1 MENDDVKSD
10 LTELTDEQLHAEYAI
25 TNETLAYH
33 KEQVG
38 HVSAQLHELTVK
50 LAGKKRDRDKH
61 VEHYDAIRAEFT
73 RRKNARKAAAQSQ

>member
-1 MENDDVKSD
+1 MEDVEVDSD
-10 LTELTDEQLHAEYAI
+10 LSELTDEQLHAEYAI

-50 LAGKKRDRDKH
+50 LAGKKKDRDKH
-61 VEHYDAIRAEFT
+61 VEHYDEIRAEFT
-73 RRKNARKAAAQSQ
+73 RRKNASKAANHNQ

>member
-1 MENDDVKSD
+1 MADVEVESNLK
-10 LTELTDEQLHAEYAI
+10 ELTDEQLHAEYAI

-38 HVSAQLHELTVK
+38 HISAQLHELTVK
-50 LAGKKRDRDKH
+50 LAGKKKDRDKH

-73 RRKNARKAAAQSQ
+73 RRKNARKASDQSN

>member
-1 MENDDVKSD
+1 MEDVEVDSD
-10 LTELTDEQLHAEYAI
+10 LAELTDEQLHAEYAI

-38 HVSAQLHELTVK
+38 HVSTQLHELTVK
-50 LAGKKRDRDKH
+50 LADKKKDRDKH

-73 RRKNARKAAAQSQ
+73 RRRNSRKAANQN